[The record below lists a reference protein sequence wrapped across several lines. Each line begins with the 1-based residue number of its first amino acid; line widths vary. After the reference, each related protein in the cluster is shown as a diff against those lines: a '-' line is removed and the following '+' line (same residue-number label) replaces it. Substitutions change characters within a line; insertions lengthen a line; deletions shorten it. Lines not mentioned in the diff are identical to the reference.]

1 MKGNMARAVFYL
13 AIRYEGDAH
22 ANGTAE
28 PDLELTDNRAWMTS
42 SGNGGKFYMGVL
54 STLLQWHALDPV
66 DARELERNEVVF
78 GIQGN
83 RNPFVDHPEWATA
96 ELFNSTQPN
105 SCELNNNNPPE
116 VFQNGF
122 E

>member
-1 MKGNMARAVFYL
+1 
-13 AIRYEGDAH
+13 
-22 ANGTAE
+22 
-28 PDLELTDNRAWMTS
+28 
-42 SGNGGKFYMGVL
+42 MGVL
-54 STLLQWHALDPV
+54 TTLMAWHAADPV

-83 RNPFVDHPEWATA
+83 RNPFVDHPEWASLD
-96 ELFNSTQPN
+96 LFNSTQPTT
-105 SCELNNNNPPE
+105 CELNTTLPPE